1 MHSIEN
7 MFYSVAVRQGPGTRE
22 DGMRSWDE
30 PVEVRRGRIGEG
42 VAGVG
47 ELGEGPAQF
56 LWRNRLW
63 RVLDVHARWVE
74 SGPWWDGPAARAAR
88 GEQPA
93 GTSPDPF
100 EALAGPSA
108 VSPGDV
114 EGPDDLLCEQEV
126 WRIEAASGMRFS
138 RGVYEL
144 ANALADDTWRLRA
157 VVD

>member
-1 MHSIEN
+1 
-7 MFYSVAVRQGPGTRE
+7 
-22 DGMRSWDE
+22 MRRWDE

-88 GEQPA
+88 GEQPVARAARGGQPA
-93 GTSPDPF
+93 GVAPDPF
-100 EALAGPSA
+100 EALAGPSTTF
-108 VSPGDV
+108 PGDV